1 MQKNLSPM
9 DRDIRIAII
18 APLGFILA
26 VSAGLTTAGGI
37 LMLTC
42 VVMTLISAF
51 TGYSPFYDLFDI
63 DNAPASLST

>member
-1 MQKNLSPM
+1 MRKNLSPT
-9 DRDIRIAII
+9 DRDVRVAII
-18 APLGFILA
+18 APLGVIFA

-51 TGYSPFYDLFDI
+51 TGYSPFYELFDI
-63 DNAPASLST
+63 DHAPAS